1 MALIYRLLIQQSER
15 LLGSD
20 LGGNRTGFAR
30 SHVVAGYLVGAELLH
45 LLARLQDRTAAPQEI
60 EAGVIEI

>member
-1 MALIYRLLIQQSER
+1 MALTYRLLIQQSER

-20 LGGNRTGFAR
+20 LGGNWAGFAR
-30 SHVVAGYLVGAELLH
+30 SHVAAGYLMGSQLLY
-45 LLARLQDRTAAPQEI
+45 LLARLQDRATAPQEI